1 MVRLAGR
8 RPAPHY
14 DSSSFYCNPSH
25 LSSTVDGG
33 YNWPVTAFR
42 LSKRPP
48 PKPPSDLDRTPH
60 AAEVLA
66 YLGQGLVVADASG
79 RIIEANDA
87 VGALLGTP
95 AGALV
100 GRQLHACFPS
110 DARSRFSEACRRAA
124 RENAA
129 PTFTEYFANYDK
141 WIEGCA
147 FPWRDGVALAYR
159 DVTLRRRA
167 QLALGE
173 AQTRLQL
180 FMAQIPAIVWS
191 TDDRLRITSIVGS
204 GLTRACL
211 TPSELIGRQLTDAL
225 AGIDAEPENMITHV
239 EALEGRAGNHF
250 ADFGAR
256 TYDVHV
262 EPLRDDAGMT
272 VGTMGI
278 ALDVSERKAAEDR
291 LAFLAH
297 HDALTGLP
305 NRILLM
311 DRLAQSIARV
321 RRRGRFSAVL
331 FIDVDHFKSVND
343 TRGHAAGD
351 ELLKAIAARLTAAIR
366 PGDTV
371 ARLGGDEFIV
381 ALDDV
386 AHADDVSSVALRIVN
401 AFAQPFEI
409 GGQSLPVTCSVGA
422 SLSPRDGETA
432 EALIQRADAAM
443 YAAKQQGRN
452 NVQFALTA
460 INY

>member
-1 MVRLAGR
+1 MSV
-8 RPAPHY
+8 
-14 DSSSFYCNPSH
+14 
-25 LSSTVDGG
+25 
-33 YNWPVTAFR
+33 FR
-42 LSKRPP
+42 SPKRPP
-48 PKPPSDLDRTPH
+48 HKEPDDRTRTP
-60 AAEVLA
+60 AAGEVLGH
-66 YLGQGLVVADASG
+66 LGQGLVVTDSTG
-79 RIIEANDA
+79 RITEANDA
-87 VGALLGTP
+87 ASAILSAASTSLI
-95 AGALV
+95 
-100 GRQLHACFPS
+100 GRDLRSCLPS
-110 DARSRFSEACRRAA
+110 DARSRFSEACRRAF

-129 PTFTEYFANYDK
+129 PTFTEYFAEYDK

-147 FPWRDGVALAYR
+147 FPCRGGIALAFR
-159 DVTLRRRA
+159 DITLRRRA

-191 TDDRLRITSIVGS
+191 TDERLRITSIVGS
-204 GLTRACL
+204 GLTRAGL
-211 TPSELIGRQLTDAL
+211 SPSALIGRQLTDAL
-225 AGIDAEPENMITHV
+225 VGIDSEPENMITHV

-250 ADFGAR
+250 ADFAAR

-262 EPLRDDAGMT
+262 EPLRDDAGVT

-297 HDALTGLP
+297 HDALTALP

-321 RRRGRFSAVL
+321 RRRGRCSALL

-351 ELLKAIAARLTAAIR
+351 DLLKAIAARLTAAIR

-386 AHADDVSSVALRIVN
+386 AHADDVAMVASRILS
-401 AFAQPFEI
+401 AFAEPFVLGDI
-409 GGQSLPVTCSVGA
+409 PLPITCSIGA
-422 SLSPRDGETA
+422 SLFPRDGDTA
-432 EALIQRADAAM
+432 QALIQRADAAM
-443 YAAKQQGRN
+443 YAAKQRGRN
-452 NVQFALTA
+452 NVQFASSETPHVP
-460 INY
+460 